1 LNFAEPL
8 TATADVTRRM
18 PDSAV
23 ARADASAA
31 AVTSLR
37 QEQRRLERLGLEL
50 PLARCAHQLRYWS
63 FVNALCSLESGV
75 RS

>member
-1 LNFAEPL
+1 MNLAAPL
-8 TATADVTRRM
+8 TPLADLARPM
-18 PDSAV
+18 PASAV
-23 ARADASAA
+23 ARLDASAT

-50 PLARCAHQLRYWS
+50 PLARCHHQLRYWS

-75 RS
+75 RA